1 MEAPNVLVKIENS
14 IALFTLNRPQ
24 QLNALNHQLIDDL
37 NKELKKIKIDKNVKS
52 LIITGS
58 GGKAF
63 VAGADIKE
71 FAKFSSEEGKN
82 LAKDGQ
88 KKLFDLI
95 ENFPKPVIAAINGFA
110 LGGGLELAMA
120 CHMRLASDNAK
131 MGLPEVSLGVIPGY
145 GGTQRLAQLVG
156 KGKAMEMITTGRMI
170 DANQA
175 LDYRLVNNV
184 VQSEDLISTCKEL
197 ALKIAKNSPNAISA
211 AIKSIN
217 AGFSSNLNGFE
228 VEINSF
234 GSCFGTEDFIEGTS
248 AFLEK
253 RKPNFLKLSS
263 IRKLINQ
270 TAIYG
275 TSSIIGRFLNF
286 LLTPLYAL
294 QFSNEQYG
302 IITEMY
308 AYVAFLVVFLTY
320 GMETAF
326 SDFQQPTRKEK

>member
-1 MEAPNVLVKIENS
+1 MEAPNLLVKIENS

-24 QLNALNHQLIDDL
+24 QLNALNNQLIYNL
-37 NKELKKIKIDKNVKS
+37 NQELEKIKTDKNIKS
-52 LIITGS
+52 VIITGS
-58 GGKAF
+58 GEKAF

-71 FAKFSSEEGKN
+71 FANFTREEGEN

-88 KKLFDLI
+88 KKLFNLI

-120 CHMRLASDNAK
+120 CHIRLASNNAK

-170 DANQA
+170 DSNQA
-175 LDYRLVNNV
+175 LNYRLVNNV
-184 VQSEDLISTCKEL
+184 VESGDLISKCEEL
-197 ALKIAKNSPNAISA
+197 AHQIAKNSPNAISA

-217 AGFSSNLNGFE
+217 AGFDSSLNGFE

-253 RKPNFLKLSS
+253 RKPNF
-263 IRKLINQ
+263 
-270 TAIYG
+270 
-275 TSSIIGRFLNF
+275 
-286 LLTPLYAL
+286 
-294 QFSNEQYG
+294 
-302 IITEMY
+302 
-308 AYVAFLVVFLTY
+308 
-320 GMETAF
+320 
-326 SDFQQPTRKEK
+326 